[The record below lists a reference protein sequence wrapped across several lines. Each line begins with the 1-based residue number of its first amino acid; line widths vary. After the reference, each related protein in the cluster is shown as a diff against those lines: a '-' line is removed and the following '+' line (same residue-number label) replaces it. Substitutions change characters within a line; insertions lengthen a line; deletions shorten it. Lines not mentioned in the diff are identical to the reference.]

1 MLFNSYIFILLF
13 LPVTVTGYY
22 LLNRAGTRAGELWL
36 LAMSLWFYGYFN
48 PWYLLLIGTSI
59 VVNYG
64 FSRLLNRKERR
75 GKKAILAVAVVC
87 NVLLIFYF
95 KYYDFFVSNINT
107 LFHADF
113 VLKHI
118 LLPLGISFFTL
129 QQISFVV
136 DSYEGKTGD
145 YAFTEY
151 ALFVTFFPQLVA
163 GPIVLHDELIPQFRD
178 SAKKK
183 LQTENMSAGIM
194 QFTLGLA
201 KKMLIADLLG
211 KAVDLAFADINEVT
225 SAELVIAL
233 FSYTFQIYF
242 DFSGY
247 SDMAVGLGKM
257 FNFTLPMNFDSP
269 YKSLSVPEFWRRWH
283 ITLNRFFRRYLY
295 IPLGGSR
302 KGRVRMLVNTMIV
315 FTVSGIWHGA
325 NFTFILWGVLHGMA
339 VCVGRLA
346 EGPWEKLPRAVR
358 LVLTFLYVNL
368 LWGLFRADSVTQFVS
383 ILKRMILWDGAGFH
397 EAFLSSF
404 RLPYLR
410 KALSLLHVPYTDM
423 GVYALCAAV
432 LFVCLFLLCVLP
444 ENNYKRRYE
453 ATNGS
458 LAWTLA
464 LLVFCIV
471 SLGKVSVFL
480 YFNF

>member
-194 QFTLGLA
+194 QFTRGLA

-283 ITLNRFFRRYLY
+283 ITLNRFFRKYLY

-346 EGPWEKLPRAVR
+346 AGPWEKLPRAVR

-410 KALSLLHVPYTDM
+410 KALSLLHVPYTDT

-444 ENNYKRRYE
+444 ENDYRRRYE